1 MTAGQRRLV
10 MVVVVVVSLLTT
22 PSTAGA
28 QAADLA
34 ALTNRTRASLGLP
47 ALTVDPA
54 LSAVAGLWST
64 AMAAAGTISHNPA
77 LKNQVPGGWA
87 LIGENVGMGGS
98 VEVVYD
104 ALLASP
110 PHYANITNPA
120 FDRLGVGYARAGAS
134 VFTTQIFW
142 DSRAAPP
149 APPPPPTTA
158 PPAPATSPPPATP
171 PAAVTPPSTPVPTP
185 VVRQPA
191 PAPAD
196 EGPADPAQPDP
207 EEVPGSS
214 DLGSVGERVREV
226 VDGRLRSWMAWLQGI
241 LGTWDSG
248 VGA

>member
-1 MTAGQRRLV
+1 
-10 MVVVVVVSLLTT
+10 MVVVVVVSLLAT
-22 PSTAGA
+22 PRTAGA

-34 ALTNRTRASLGLP
+34 ALTNQTRASLGLP
-47 ALTVDPA
+47 ALAVDPA
-54 LSAVAGLWST
+54 LSAVAELWST

-158 PPAPATSPPPATP
+158 PPAPATNPPPAIQPSP
-171 PAAVTPPSTPVPTP
+171 PAPPP
-185 VVRQPA
+185 VVQQPA
-191 PAPAD
+191 PATTD
-196 EGPADPAQPDP
+196 EAPADPPQPDP
-207 EEVPGSS
+207 EEVPRSRN
-214 DLGSVGERVREV
+214 LESVGEQVREIL
-226 VDGRLRSWMAWLQGI
+226 DGRLQSWMTWLQGV
-241 LGTWDSG
+241 LRTWDPG